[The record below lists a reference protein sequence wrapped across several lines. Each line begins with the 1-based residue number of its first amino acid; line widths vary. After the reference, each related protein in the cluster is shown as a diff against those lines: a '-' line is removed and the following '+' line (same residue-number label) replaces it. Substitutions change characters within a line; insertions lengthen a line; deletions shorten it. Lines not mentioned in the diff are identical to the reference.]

1 MIHSSIILFIYYM
14 ILYSIQS
21 GKLATTATGHATSTG
36 HATPTGRATSTGRAT
51 PTGVDLV
58 EKIL

>member
-21 GKLATTATGHATSTG
+21 GKLATMATG
-36 HATPTGRATSTGRAT
+36 HATPTGRATSTGHAT